1 MSTDSD
7 KPFHCQFPGCG
18 QRFANHDHLTQH
30 QQKHDLS
37 LKFKGGDISLIDQ
50 TPTPTRFLRTCEESG
65 LFQEL
70 EEANPFEQDFKD
82 ATPTGSSTKQPLTTS
97 QSAPSNTKEKPPK
110 VTEVVAQTVVEPLP
124 RVSSV
129 ATATIPVAPPASLI
143 NPDKPVAMASAPAHV
158 STASALTKQKLL
170 QNIQMKEQ
178 QKLLENVL
186 NQQLGSSSSHE
197 LLAQALKNFI
207 PQVQV
212 TGDVDSDQ
220 GDQEENDPLT
230 NKPVFLV
237 PTDSPG
243 RRKRGRK
250 PDDEDPEVKRQR
262 FLERNR
268 AAASRCRAKK
278 KQWVDNLEKKAK
290 DMESM
295 NSGLQQEVLMLRSEV
310 QQLKSILIAH
320 KDCPLIVHHT
330 KEGVEGGDRSGEGG
344 VTLLAQLAN
353 MPSMSPL
360 ITSPVPS
367 VGSVVPNNTPPS
379 MLTQQHTQSLP
390 TTIVIT
396 TNGLAPQAPEV
407 AKDVEIAAEVD
418 QHAVTAVDH

>member
-7 KPFHCQFPGCG
+7 KPFVCQVVSCG

-30 QQKHDLS
+30 QQKHEFS
-37 LKFKGGDISLIDQ
+37 LKFKGGDVSLIDQ

-82 ATPTGSSTKQPLTTS
+82 ATTTTGSSSAKSALSVSHTS
-97 QSAPSNTKEKPPK
+97 SAASREKPPK
-110 VTEVVAQTVVEPLP
+110 VTEVIAQTVVEPLP

-178 QKLLENVL
+178 QKLLEQVL
-186 NQQLGSSSSHE
+186 TQQFGGSQE
-197 LLAQALKNFI
+197 LLTQALKSVI
-207 PQVQV
+207 PQV
-212 TGDVDSDQ
+212 TTIDNSDHAPSE
-220 GDQEENDPLT
+220 QEDEEHDASDT
-230 NKPVFLV
+230 AIFLV

-250 PDDEDPEVKRQR
+250 PDDEDPEIKRQR

-290 DMESM
+290 DMESV
-295 NSGLQQEVLMLRSEV
+295 NSNLQQEVMMLRSEV

-330 KEGVEGGDRSGEGG
+330 KENGEGGDPSGGG
-344 VTLLAQLAN
+344 VTLLAKLAN

-367 VGSVVPNNTPPS
+367 VGSVVPNITPGQTS
-379 MLTQQHTQSLP
+379 VLSQQHVQTSLP
-390 TTIVIT
+390 ATIVIT
-396 TNGLAPQAPEV
+396 TNGISQQTPEV

-418 QHAVTAVDH
+418 HATSDN